1 MKRWLSNLL
10 IVIFACIFLVSG
22 YFLADYFLESGKQK
36 SEFDNLA
43 AIMEEATVPT
53 QPPREDV
60 IVSAPDSP
68 TEPTVPVQPLLVQLT
83 DPETGETVELLPE
96 FAELYT
102 MNNDIVGWISID
114 DTNIN
119 YPVMQTPNNRD
130 YYLNRGFDEKYSRHG
145 CIYVRE
151 ECDVF
156 APSDNLTIY
165 GHRMGDGTMFN
176 DLHNY
181 AKQSFWEEHRYITF
195 NTLTAHHTY
204 EILFV
209 FRIESSQDSPFLY
222 HLFVDAA
229 DRDHFDSYIENCRA
243 YALYDTGL
251 SAEYGDKLI
260 TLSTCEYT
268 RVNGR
273 FVVVAKLMTDS
284 DVIGKIS

>member
-1 MKRWLSNLL
+1 MKRWLSNTL
-10 IVIFACIFLVSG
+10 IAIFAVIFLVSG
-22 YFLADYFLESGKQK
+22 YFLLDYFLESGKQRAQFN
-36 SEFDNLA
+36 ELA
-43 AIMEEATVPT
+43 DLMGQATVPSLDSDKSHS
-53 QPPREDV
+53 PSENDA
-60 IVSAPDSP
+60 SAKP
-68 TEPTVPVQPLLVQLT
+68 TEPLLVSVQ
-83 DPETGETVELLPE
+83 DPQTGETVEVLPE
-96 FAELYT
+96 FAELYV

-119 YPVMQTPNNRD
+119 YPVMQTPDSTD
-130 YYLNRGFDEKYSRHG
+130 YYLYKGFDKEYSRHG

-151 ECDVF
+151 VCDVF

-176 DLHNY
+176 DLHKY
-181 AKQSFWEEHRYITF
+181 EKKSFWEEHRYITF
-195 NTLTAHHTY
+195 NTLTERHTY

-209 FRIESSQDSPFLY
+209 FRIESSFDSPFQY

-229 DRDHFDSYIENCRA
+229 DQDHFDSYIENCRA

-268 RVNGR
+268 QVNGR
-273 FVVVAKLMTDS
+273 FVVVAKRVANGDELGNLS
-284 DVIGKIS
+284 